1 MSTVNREN
9 RSGPVRKGYV
19 DTSGGQIHY
28 RTVRPA
34 QESAPPL
41 VLLHQTASAS
51 AMYEGLLGALT
62 GRWLL
67 ALDTPGFGG
76 SFTPEQPL
84 TISYC
89 AAMLAEAL
97 ASLGITECDVF
108 GHHTGAALAVQLA
121 HAQLG
126 LVRRLVLSGPPLLNP
141 EQVAALKASLRPF
154 TLAPDG
160 SHLTA
165 IWARLRGRD
174 PDLPL
179 AVVHRETLLTA
190 AAGEQAQQAYQ
201 AVFTQDFAG
210 QLQALTQPVLMLAG
224 EYDTLRASLEPAL
237 ALLRNGQ
244 GRVLPAATTYVCD
257 REPARLAGIIAE
269 FLAAASDQT

>member
-1 MSTVNREN
+1 MG
-9 RSGPVRKGYV
+9 GPLRKGYV

-28 RTVRPA
+28 RAVRPA
-34 QESAPPL
+34 QALAPPL

-51 AMYEGLLGALT
+51 AMYAGLMGALT
-62 GRWLL
+62 GRRLL

-84 TISYC
+84 TIPYC
-89 AAMLAEAL
+89 AARLLEAL
-97 ASLGITECDVF
+97 AGLDVSECDLF
-108 GHHTGAALAVQLA
+108 GHHTGAALAVQMA
-121 HAQLG
+121 HARPG
-126 LVRRLVLSGPPLLNP
+126 LVRRLVLSGPPLLSP
-141 EQVAALKASLRPF
+141 EQKAALKASLRPF
-154 TLAPDG
+154 SLAPDG

-201 AVFTQDFAG
+201 AVFAQDFAG
-210 QLQALTQPVLMLAG
+210 QLQALAQPVLLLAG
-224 EYDTLRASLEPAL
+224 EHDTLRASLEPAAAL
-237 ALLRNGQ
+237 ARNGRS
-244 GRVLPAATTYVCD
+244 RVLPGATTYVCD
-257 REPARLAGIIAE
+257 REPARLAEIIAE
-269 FLAAASDQT
+269 FLAAPD